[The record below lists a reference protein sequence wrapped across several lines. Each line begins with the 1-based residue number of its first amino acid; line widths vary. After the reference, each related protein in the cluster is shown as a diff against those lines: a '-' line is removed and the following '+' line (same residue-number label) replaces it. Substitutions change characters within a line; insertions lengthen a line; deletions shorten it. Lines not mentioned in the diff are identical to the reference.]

1 MFTSETFGCNWL
13 IELSRNGIAAEF
25 STQNGTVILR
35 LTHSDLKELGLDD
48 YSLICLV
55 RSKLNN
61 QNIFKLKL
69 DEDGERK
76 RYTIVKHPEREEWL
90 EKVKEDGNALQYV
103 SDELKNDREIVL
115 AAVRNNGCALGYV
128 SDELKNDREFVLAAV
143 RQNGWVL
150 FYVSDELR
158 NDKEI
163 LLAAVRQNGYALE
176 YASDTLKGVKEIVI
190 AIKECRYRQ
199 IKKH

>member
-13 IELSRNGIAAEF
+13 IGLSRNGIAAEF

-35 LTHSDLKELGLDD
+35 LTHSDLKESGLDD

-76 RYTIVKHPEREEWL
+76 RYTIVKHPEREKWVNEVKKNGYVL
-90 EKVKEDGNALQYV
+90 EICSNALR
-103 SDELKNDREIVL
+103 NDKEIVL
-115 AAVRNNGCALGYV
+115 AAVRK
-128 SDELKNDREFVLAAV
+128 S
-143 RQNGWVL
+143 
-150 FYVSDELR
+150 
-158 NDKEI
+158 
-163 LLAAVRQNGYALE
+163 GYALE
-176 YASDTLKGVKEIVI
+176 YASDTLKNDREIVLV
-190 AIKECRYRQ
+190 AVRQ
-199 IKKH
+199 NGWVLKYASEELKNDREIVLTAVRRNGGALQYASEELRNDKGIVLVAEKYKYCG